1 MHRIYV
7 DCFNILYI
15 LEWSAETCMRYR
27 KKNIWT
33 NPFEKDKHNF
43 KAYLYT
49 AIQKKKKS
57 VLLSLKKYINKF
69 EKQNW
74 QKILRL
80 VFREY
85 ILN

>member
-1 MHRIYV
+1 
-7 DCFNILYI
+7 
-15 LEWSAETCMRYR
+15 MRYR

-69 EKQNW
+69 EKQN
-74 QKILRL
+74 
-80 VFREY
+80 
-85 ILN
+85 